1 MSDPQG
7 TEDVPKIIPW
17 EELKKRAER
26 EGVDIMDYVT
36 SMNAHILNQ
45 RDEIV
50 RLREQLAVC
59 RSAKAQVIQQVAELE
74 EKVRNRG

>member
-1 MSDPQG
+1 MSTDL
-7 TEDVPKIIPW
+7 VPKIIPW
-17 EELKKRAER
+17 EELKKKAER

-50 RLREQLAVC
+50 RLREKLALC
-59 RSAKAQVIQQVAELE
+59 QSAKAQVIKIAAEWE
-74 EKVRNRG
+74 EKARSRG